1 MHVQRSRILCR
12 PEKHHEPI
20 WNNYDLLYNLLYNY
34 TIYYTIIQYIIQ
46 YYTVGYKFYSS
57 SHRL

>member
-1 MHVQRSRILCR
+1 MWNSQKLIERVYRKVEGYSR

-20 WNNYDLLYNLLYNY
+20 QHNSDLYNFHF
-34 TIYYTIIQYIIQ
+34 
-46 YYTVGYKFYSS
+46 TVGYKFYSS